1 MRHPLEIRHLR
12 LLQTL
17 ADTGTL
23 SRTAEHIHVT
33 QSALSQQI
41 RLLEDYY
48 ATSLFERKSNPIRF
62 TPAGERLLTLA
73 REVLPKIDDSNRDIA
88 RIASGSVGRLRI
100 AIECHSCFDWL
111 MPVMDKFRTQW
122 PEVEQDL
129 VSGLTPDPVALLQTG
144 DADLAVHTEPDKRE
158 NVAYHALFDFEM
170 VGCISPQHP
179 LAGRPYLQPDDFAD
193 EVLIHYPVD
202 DEMLD
207 GIRHF
212 LRPAGVSPKARRT
225 TELTLAI
232 IQLTASG
239 RGLSMLP
246 TWSVQPQV
254 DQGYIKTLPLGK
266 KGLWCRLYAA
276 TRSDAEPWLGSFLQL
291 VRETTPISLSG
302 IRPCNEQA

>member
-1 MRHPLEIRHLR
+1 MKSPLEIRHLR

-41 RLLEDYY
+41 KQLEDYY
-48 ATSLFERKSNPIRF
+48 STSLFERKSNPLRF
-62 TPAGERLLTLA
+62 TPAGERLLNLA
-73 REVLPKIDDSNRDIA
+73 RTTLPQIDSAERDIA

-111 MPVMDKFRTQW
+111 MPTMDRFRSQW

-129 VSGLTPDPVALLQTG
+129 VSGLTPDPVALLLT
-144 DADLAVHTEPDKRE
+144 DEADLAVHTEPDQRGD
-158 NVAYHALFDFEM
+158 VVYHALFDFEM
-170 VGCISPQHP
+170 VGCCSPNHP
-179 LAGRPYLQPDDFAD
+179 LTSQTFLKPEDFAN
-193 EVLIHYPVD
+193 ETLIQYPVD
-202 DEMLD
+202 DNMLD
-207 GIRHF
+207 GIKHF

-225 TELTLAI
+225 AELTLAI

-246 TWSVQPQV
+246 TWSVQPQA

-266 KGLWCRLYAA
+266 QGLWCRLYAA
-276 TRSDAEPWLGSFLQL
+276 TMQDAEPWLENFLEL
-291 VRETTPISLSG
+291 VRTLAPISLSG
-302 IRPCNEQA
+302 IRPCS